1 MKSVFTI
8 ITLLFVVELASAQT
22 LYYEVVRGDK
32 KIGDMTV
39 IRNIKNETTTYDV
52 ESKVVFRL
60 LFSFTVDYEST
71 CEYKNGMLIN
81 EYAHS
86 TLNGNTQKK
95 STVWFDGANY
105 TLDLDGSKI
114 ELADKKIDYS
124 VGVVYFIEP
133 KNNQKVFSPRFGR
146 YLTFNKIGDNQYEL
160 ESPDGM
166 NVYSYING
174 ICTEVKIS
182 RDFAKFYFK
191 MKPESVLLVKD
202 KSISSGS
209 SVIE

>member
-1 MKSVFTI
+1 VR
-8 ITLLFVVELASAQT
+8 LASSQS
-22 LYYEVVRGDK
+22 LQYDVVRGDK

-39 IRNIKNETTTYDV
+39 IRKIENESTIYEV

-71 CEYKNGMLIN
+71 CEYKNEMLIK

-86 TLNGNTQKK
+86 ELNGSTQKK
-95 STVWFDGANY
+95 STIWFDGTSY

-114 ELADKKIDYS
+114 KLSDKKIDYS

-133 KNNQKVFSPRFGR
+133 KDQQKVFSPRFGQ
-146 YLTFNKIGDNQYEL
+146 YLTFEKVNSNQYEL
-160 ESPDGM
+160 ESPDGL
-166 NVYSYING
+166 NVYTYLNG
-174 ICTEVKIS
+174 ICTEVKVS

-191 MKPESVLLVKD
+191 MTPESILAVEN

-209 SVIE
+209 SMVD